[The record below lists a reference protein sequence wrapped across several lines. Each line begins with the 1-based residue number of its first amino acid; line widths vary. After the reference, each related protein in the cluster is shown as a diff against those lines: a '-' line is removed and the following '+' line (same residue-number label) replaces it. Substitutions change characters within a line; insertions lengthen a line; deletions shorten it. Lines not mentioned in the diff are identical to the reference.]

1 MKSRLSKQI
10 ALSLVAIQVIAF
22 LFLQIGSVTSQSQRA
37 LKILDNVTGRNSI
50 SLGNESEPIPAGGL
64 PFTIKI
70 MLAGATIDVAS
81 WQVAITFD
89 NNSVRCTSI
98 LVPENDPPYIFYGKP
113 QVSAK
118 ELNDDVQNGKW
129 GRAPHVVVGAAL
141 IYPDQAAS
149 ITTSAVLC
157 VMNFTALRINNLT
170 LSFLG
175 ADDYSNTFLADSNAV
190 PLPLIS
196 NQPYTTETFS
206 VNVVGAVSKPVAVFK
221 VAPENPQSNQTV
233 VFDASSSYDAG
244 GGTIKS
250 YIWDFGDNT
259 TVADNKSTAVHAYL
273 RNGLYP
279 VNLTIMNDN
288 NLTGSTVV
296 WLQVGSM
303 PTANFTYSPI
313 GVILPTDE
321 LTFNASKSTAR
332 NSTIVSYFWDFG
344 DNSTITLNESIVNHR
359 YSKRGVYNVNLTVED
374 NFGLLNWSS
383 VEIQVGKPPN
393 PLFTWTPES
402 PQVGDEVAFT
412 SSATAD
418 TGVSIANYAWDFG
431 ERLGAV
437 PTNESVI
444 LHSYATDGNWTVT
457 LTVYDS
463 DGLYSSYDRNLEVF
477 GSEIV
482 KKPPDYT
489 LQIIFGVILAIII
502 VGLVVRRLR
511 TKKEEALDI

>member
-1 MKSRLSKQI
+1 
-10 ALSLVAIQVIAF
+10 
-22 LFLQIGSVTSQSQRA
+22 
-37 LKILDNVTGRNSI
+37 
-50 SLGNESEPIPAGGL
+50 
-64 PFTIKI
+64 
-70 MLAGATIDVAS
+70 
-81 WQVAITFD
+81 
-89 NNSVRCTSI
+89 
-98 LVPENDPPYIFYGKP
+98 
-113 QVSAK
+113 
-118 ELNDDVQNGKW
+118 
-129 GRAPHVVVGAAL
+129 
-141 IYPDQAAS
+141 
-149 ITTSAVLC
+149 
-157 VMNFTALRINNLT
+157 MNFTALRINNLT

-175 ADDYSNTFLADSNAV
+175 ADNYLSTFLADSNAV
-190 PLPLIS
+190 PLPLAS
-196 NQPYTTETFS
+196 NQPYTTEAFS

-344 DNSTITLNESIVNHR
+344 DNSTITLNESIVTHR

-374 NFGLLNWSS
+374 NYGLLNWKA

-393 PLFTWTPES
+393 PLFTWTPTS
-402 PQVGDEVAFT
+402 PQVGDDVTFT
-412 SSATAD
+412 SLATAD
-418 TGVSIANYAWDFG
+418 TGVSIANYTWDFG
-431 ERLGAV
+431 EQLGAV

-444 LHSYATDGNWTVT
+444 LHTYPTDGNWTVT

-463 DGLYSSYDRNLEVF
+463 DGLYSSYNQTLEVL
-477 GSEIV
+477 GGDIET
-482 KKPPDYT
+482 KPPDYT
-489 LQIIFGVILAIII
+489 PQIIFGAILAIII
-502 VGLVVRRLR
+502 VALVVRRLR